1 MGLILPTG
9 FPRGVL
15 VPLDSGL
22 RGARVLV
29 TAASQGIGYGA
40 ALAFLGE
47 GARLVVNSSNAERL
61 GRATETLSRFGE
73 VHAVVAD
80 LREQN
85 DLDRLL
91 SETATRLGGL
101 DTLVYVTGSPRPGVF
116 MEQSFEDWDAAA
128 RLLVVSPAYLARRA
142 AETMLENGHG
152 GRMVFLTSVAIR
164 EPIPNIA
171 TSSVCR
177 IAVAGLVRTLS
188 RELGPK
194 GIRVNGILPGY
205 IRTAR
210 LDEVIADTARRRG
223 TSVDIARASLEQE
236 IPLGRVGTPEELARA
251 VVFLGSELSSYVSGA
266 LLPVDGGLLRSVG

>member
-1 MGLILPTG
+1 M
-9 FPRGVL
+9 
-15 VPLDSGL
+15 PLDSGL
-22 RGARVLV
+22 QGARVLV
-29 TAASQGIGYGA
+29 TAASQGIGFGA
-40 ALAFLGE
+40 ARAFLGE
-47 GARLVVNSSNAERL
+47 GSRVVLNSSNSARL
-61 GRATETLSRFGE
+61 RHATESLSALGE
-73 VHAVVAD
+73 VHGVVAD
-80 LREQN
+80 LREKN

-91 SETATRLGGL
+91 AETVRHLGGL

-116 MEQSFEDWDAAA
+116 MEQNFEDWDAAA

-142 AETMLENGHG
+142 AEAMLEQGKG

-164 EPIPNIA
+164 EPIANIA

-177 IAVAGLVRTLS
+177 IAVAGLVKTLS
-188 RELGPK
+188 RELGPQ

-205 IRTAR
+205 ILTTR
-210 LDEVIADTARRRG
+210 LDEVIVDTARRCG
-223 TSVDIARASLEQE
+223 TSVETERAVLERE